1 MIKMFKE
8 WLNEGFLQS
17 DPFYKM
23 IPEIEESEMINAFKE
38 YGLHVDN
45 IDYDNYEIIVTFSS
59 YAYGGELPKNIT
71 DAMSKISETIGA
83 DNWTFWDPM
92 SKVRFF
98 FKEDEED

>member
-8 WLNEGFLQS
+8 WLNEDWS
-17 DPFYKM
+17 NPFYKM
-23 IPEIEESEMINAFKE
+23 IPEIEESEMINAFEE

-59 YAYGGELPKNIT
+59 YAYGGELPKEIT
-71 DAMSKISETIGA
+71 GAMSKIAETIGA

-92 SKVRFF
+92 GKVRFF
-98 FKEDEED
+98 FKEDDED